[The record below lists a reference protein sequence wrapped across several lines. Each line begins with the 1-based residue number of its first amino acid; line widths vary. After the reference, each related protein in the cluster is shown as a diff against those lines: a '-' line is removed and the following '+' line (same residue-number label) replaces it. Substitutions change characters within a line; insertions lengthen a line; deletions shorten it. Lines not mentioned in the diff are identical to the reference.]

1 VNEVF
6 SHARID
12 QLNSVT
18 DRQIAQRLKHDSGLL
33 KLARRNLKRWMGK
46 EGRNIPPA
54 FREWQRIL
62 ELLSAAEIADFLCS
76 QTPMARRLSQS
87 SPFAGIQVRSC
98 RTRRRPREKAT
109 A

>member
-1 VNEVF
+1 MNEVF

-12 QLNSVT
+12 QLNSAT
-18 DRQIAQRLKHDSGLL
+18 DRQIAQRLKRDSRLL
-33 KLARRNLKRWMGK
+33 RLARRNLQRWMTR

-54 FREWQRIL
+54 FREWHRIL
-62 ELLSAAEIADFLCS
+62 TVLSRPEIAGFLRS

-87 SPFAGIQVRSC
+87 SPFAGIQLRSR
-98 RTRRRPREKAT
+98 RTRRRSREKAT